1 MAGRDR
7 AVASWLSVVPAATAE
22 PICTIKAL
30 DTPEELIA
38 SFRLRYDVYAALGY
52 VRHLNKR
59 RLEIDEY
66 DLSAMPFGAFDTTS
80 GEMIGTLR
88 LITIEPQAAH
98 EPLVRDV
105 VGELGDLD
113 LIEQAFSTPRH
124 PLPSLISR
132 DLERQVRALNPDGFP
147 VRELSRTI
155 VRPGFRGTGISRGL
169 MELGIACA
177 ARLAPSVLVGACLPQ
192 HVAMYARYGYAA
204 LARAGLDHFDSVG
217 QAANAVVCRT
227 DVLPQPTRDHVDA
240 LRSAMIAGAA
250 DHTLE
255 LGGEARAVVRF
266 SGPRRSRRST
276 REW

>member
-1 MAGRDR
+1 MGGRER
-7 AVASWLSVVPAATAE
+7 ALASWLSVAPEPTSA

-52 VRHLNKR
+52 VRHLNGR

-80 GEMIGTLR
+80 GEMVGTLR
-88 LITIEPQAAH
+88 LITTEPQAAH

-124 PLPSLISR
+124 PLPSIISEELAGQIQR
-132 DLERQVRALNPDGFP
+132 FNSDQLP

-155 VRPGFRGTGISRGL
+155 VRPGHRGSGVSRGL
-169 MELGIACA
+169 MELGLACA
-177 ARLAPSVLVGACLPQ
+177 SRLAPSVLVGACLPQ
-192 HVAMYARYGYAA
+192 HVPMYARYGYVP
-204 LARAGLDHFDSVG
+204 LARNGLDHFDSVG

-227 DVLPQPTRDHVDA
+227 DDLPEPTRSHVDD
-240 LRSAMIAGAA
+240 LRSAMAAGAA

-255 LGGEARAVVRF
+255 IGHESRAVVRF
-266 SGPRRSRRST
+266 AGPRRSRRST